1 MADTITL
8 LEIINAGGVVAILL
22 ALFLMFYRG
31 DLLSRRVYEDLTER
45 LLGEMTARV
54 IASVDELLHARE
66 GGADGD

>member
-1 MADTITL
+1 MADAVTL
-8 LEIINAGGVVAILL
+8 LDLVNAGGVIAVLL

-66 GGADGD
+66 GDADAD